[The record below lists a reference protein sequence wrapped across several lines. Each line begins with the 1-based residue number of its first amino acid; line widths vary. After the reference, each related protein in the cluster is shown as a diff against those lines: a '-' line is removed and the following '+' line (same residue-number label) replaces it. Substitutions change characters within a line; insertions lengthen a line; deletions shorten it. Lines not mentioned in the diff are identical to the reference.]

1 MNHKKL
7 NKIFRYAIFVS
18 FVTFFAL
25 YLSQSTGYF
34 EYRNSKK
41 VALTNKQIE
50 QFEQDVAAGKDVSV
64 EDYLKSQEK
73 QYNNAVSQAGLT
85 ISYGIENAFNES
97 MNALFKMLSEAME
110 SSASS

>member
-50 QFEQDVAAGKDVSV
+50 QFEQDVKAGKNIDIEKYIDV
-64 EDYLKSQEK
+64 
-73 QYNNAVSQAGLT
+73 NNQNYQNAISKTGLT
-85 ISYGIENAFNES
+85 ISNATEKAIQKIINGS
-97 MNALFKMLSEAME
+97 FKVLGDLVGE
-110 SSASS
+110 

>member
-1 MNHKKL
+1 MKHKKL
-7 NKIFRYAIFVS
+7 NKLFRYTILVS

-50 QFEQDVAAGKDVSV
+50 KIEQDIKEGKTVDI
-64 EDYLKSQEK
+64 ENYIET
-73 QYNNAVSQAGLT
+73 NNQNYQNTISKTGLT
-85 ISYGIENAFNES
+85 ISNLTEKAIRKLIDGS
-97 MNALFKMLSEAME
+97 FKVLGDLVGE
-110 SSASS
+110 

>member
-7 NKIFRYAIFVS
+7 NKLFRYAILVS

-50 QFEQDVAAGKDVSV
+50 KFEQDIKEGKNVDI
-64 EDYLKSQEK
+64 ENYIET
-73 QYNNAVSQAGLT
+73 NNQNYQNTISKTGLT
-85 ISYGIENAFNES
+85 ISNLTEKAIRKLIDGS
-97 MNALFKMLSEAME
+97 FKVLGDLVGE
-110 SSASS
+110 

>member
-7 NKIFRYAIFVS
+7 NKLFRYAILVS

-50 QFEQDVAAGKDVSV
+50 KFEQDIKEGKTVDI
-64 EDYLKSQEK
+64 ENYIET
-73 QYNNAVSQAGLT
+73 NNQNYQNAISKTGLT
-85 ISYGIENAFNES
+85 ISNLTEKAIQKIIDGS
-97 MNALFKMLSEAME
+97 FKVLGDLVGE
-110 SSASS
+110 

>member
-1 MNHKKL
+1 MKHKKL
-7 NKIFRYAIFVS
+7 NKLFRYTILVS

-50 QFEQDVAAGKDVSV
+50 KFEQDIKEGKTVDI
-64 EDYLKSQEK
+64 ENYIET
-73 QYNNAVSQAGLT
+73 NNQNYQNT
-85 ISYGIENAFNES
+85 ISKTG
-97 MNALFKMLSEAME
+97 
-110 SSASS
+110 

>member
-7 NKIFRYAIFVS
+7 NKIFRYAILVS

-50 QFEQDVAAGKDVSV
+50 QFEKDVKEGKKV
-64 EDYLKSQEK
+64 DIEKYIDVNNKSYQ
-73 QYNNAVSQAGLT
+73 NNISKAGLSISKVTEKT
-85 ISYGIENAFNES
+85 IQKIINSS
-97 MNALFKMLSEAME
+97 FKVLGNLVGE
-110 SSASS
+110 

>member
-7 NKIFRYAIFVS
+7 NKLFRYAILVS

-50 QFEQDVAAGKDVSV
+50 KFEQDIKEGKTVDI
-64 EDYLKSQEK
+64 ENYIET
-73 QYNNAVSQAGLT
+73 NNQNYQNT
-85 ISYGIENAFNES
+85 ISKTGLAISNLTEKAIRKLIDGS
-97 MNALFKMLSEAME
+97 FKVLGDLVGE
-110 SSASS
+110 

>member
-7 NKIFRYAIFVS
+7 NKLFRYAILVS

-50 QFEQDVAAGKDVSV
+50 KFEQDIKEGKNVDI
-64 EDYLKSQEK
+64 ENYIET
-73 QYNNAVSQAGLT
+73 NNQNYQNTISKTGLT
-85 ISYGIENAFNES
+85 ISNLTEKAIRNLIDGS
-97 MNALFKMLSEAME
+97 FKVLGDLVGE
-110 SSASS
+110 

>member
-1 MNHKKL
+1 MKHKKL
-7 NKIFRYAIFVS
+7 NKAFRYAILIS

-50 QFEQDVAAGKDVSV
+50 KFEQDVKKGKNVD
-64 EDYLKSQEK
+64 
-73 QYNNAVSQAGLT
+73 
-85 ISYGIENAFNES
+85 IENYIDVNNKSYQNNVSKVGLSISNTTEKVIQKIIGGS
-97 MNALFKMLSEAME
+97 FKVLGDLVGE
-110 SSASS
+110 

>member
-1 MNHKKL
+1 MKHKKL
-7 NKIFRYAIFVS
+7 NKLFRYTILVS

-50 QFEQDVAAGKDVSV
+50 KFEQDIKEGKNVDI
-64 EDYLKSQEK
+64 ENYIET
-73 QYNNAVSQAGLT
+73 NNQNYQNTISKTGLT
-85 ISYGIENAFNES
+85 ISNLTEKAIRKLIDGS
-97 MNALFKMLSEAME
+97 FKVLGDLVGE
-110 SSASS
+110 

>member
-7 NKIFRYAIFVS
+7 NKIFKYCILIS

-41 VALTNKQIE
+41 VALTNDQI
-50 QFEQDVAAGKDVSV
+50 QKFEQDVKEGKNVDI
-64 EDYLKSQEK
+64 EK
-73 QYNNAVSQAGLT
+73 YIDINNKNYQNTISKAGLS
-85 ISYGIENAFNES
+85 ISNATEKVIQKLIGGS
-97 MNALFKMLSEAME
+97 FKVLGDLVGE
-110 SSASS
+110 

>member
-1 MNHKKL
+1 MKHKKL
-7 NKIFRYAIFVS
+7 NKLFRYTILVS

-50 QFEQDVAAGKDVSV
+50 KFEQDVKEGKTVDI
-64 EDYLKSQEK
+64 ENYIET
-73 QYNNAVSQAGLT
+73 NNQNYQNAISKTGLT
-85 ISYGIENAFNES
+85 ISNLTEKAIRKLIDGS
-97 MNALFKMLSEAME
+97 FKVLGDLVGE
-110 SSASS
+110 

>member
-1 MNHKKL
+1 MKHKKL
-7 NKIFRYAIFVS
+7 NKLFRYAILVS

-50 QFEQDVAAGKDVSV
+50 KFEQDIKEGKTVDI
-64 EDYLKSQEK
+64 ENYIET
-73 QYNNAVSQAGLT
+73 NNQNYQNTISKTGLT
-85 ISYGIENAFNES
+85 ISNLTEKAIRKLIDGS
-97 MNALFKMLSEAME
+97 FKVLGDLVGE
-110 SSASS
+110 

>member
-7 NKIFRYAIFVS
+7 NKIFRYAILVS

-50 QFEQDVAAGKDVSV
+50 QFEKDVKDGKKV
-64 EDYLKSQEK
+64 DIEKYIDVNNKSYQ
-73 QYNNAVSQAGLT
+73 NNISKAGLSISKVTEKT
-85 ISYGIENAFNES
+85 IQKIINSS
-97 MNALFKMLSEAME
+97 FKVLGNLVGE
-110 SSASS
+110 

>member
-7 NKIFRYAIFVS
+7 NKLFRYTILVS

-50 QFEQDVAAGKDVSV
+50 KFEQDIKEGKTVDI
-64 EDYLKSQEK
+64 ENYIET
-73 QYNNAVSQAGLT
+73 NNQNYQNIISKTGLT
-85 ISYGIENAFNES
+85 ISNLTEKAIRKLIDGS
-97 MNALFKMLSEAME
+97 FKVLGDLVGE
-110 SSASS
+110 